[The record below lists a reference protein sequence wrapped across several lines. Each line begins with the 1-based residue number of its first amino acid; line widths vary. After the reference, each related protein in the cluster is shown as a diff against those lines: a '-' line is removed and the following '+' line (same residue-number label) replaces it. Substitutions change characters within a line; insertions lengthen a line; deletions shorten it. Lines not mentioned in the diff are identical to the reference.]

1 MGQFTILVKDTS
13 IASAIGFFEMTRAGQ
28 HVVERTLAPFEIFTL
43 VGALF
48 FAICYA
54 GSWLSRRLERRLTR
68 AAPAGESEWRYV
80 LGAR

>member
-1 MGQFTILVKDTS
+1 
-13 IASAIGFFEMTRAGQ
+13 MTRAGQ
-28 HVVERTLAPFEIFTL
+28 HIVERTLAPFEIFTL

-54 GSWLSRRLERRLTR
+54 GSWLSRRLERRLAR
-68 AAPAGESEWRYV
+68 AAPRGETEWRYV